1 MHSLPKRL
9 IQTTLAAALGFS
21 FTIAAQADIL
31 VGLESPI
38 TGAYAHAGQ
47 DEQHGVEVAVELY
60 NKNTQGEKIKL
71 ITIDDESEP
80 AKAIA
85 AVEKLGSEK
94 VVAIISGYGSNLTG
108 PASKAADKLG
118 IPLVT
123 AGATS
128 NNLAKQGLKS
138 FFQILNNDGYKKALT
153 GIYKKLGPKTVSILY
168 STKESTSNLAEEM
181 KKELEGSGITLK
193 MHAFDP
199 STSDYKPLLNKIKL
213 QDKPDLLQMMAY
225 ENDYIAILKA
235 GKILKPKVDGVM
247 AIWSLLTP
255 DMLKEHGDLMQG
267 VFGTA
272 TLGVPA
278 TFTTDDGKA
287 FYKQFNDQFKKNPGY
302 IDVYGY
308 VGAKVL
314 LGAIARAEA
323 AGKVTSATI
332 TEQLRKTNEETLLG
346 PVKFDDTGFNTEFVQ
361 RIAQVQGDR
370 IEIVWPD
377 NAATA
382 KPLYPKTP
390 W

>member
-1 MHSLPKRL
+1 MRHLSTRF
-9 IQTTLAAALGFS
+9 IRTTLAAALGFS
-21 FTIAAQADIL
+21 FIAAAQADIL

-47 DEQHGVEVAVELY
+47 DEQHGVEAAVALY
-60 NKNTQGEKIKL
+60 NKNTKGEKIKL

-94 VVAIISGYGSNLTG
+94 VVAIVSGYGSNLTG

-118 IPLVT
+118 IPLVSG
-123 AGATS
+123 GATS
-128 NNLAKQGLKS
+128 NNLAKQGLKT
-138 FFQILNNDGYKKALT
+138 FFQILNNDGYKKALA
-153 GIYKKLGPKTVSILY
+153 GIYKQLGPKTVSVLY
-168 STKESTSNLAEEM
+168 STKESTTNLAEEL
-181 KKELEGSGITLK
+181 KQELEGSGVTLK
-193 MHAFDP
+193 MHAFDS
-199 STSDYKPLLNKIKL
+199 STSDYKPLINKIKL
-213 QDKPDLLQMMAY
+213 QDKPDLIQMMAY
-225 ENDYIAILKA
+225 ENDYVAILKA
-235 GKILKPKVDGVM
+235 ARILKPKVDGVM
-247 AIWSLLTP
+247 GIWSLLTP
-255 DMLKEHGDLMQG
+255 EMLKEHGDIMQG

-287 FYKQFNDQFKKNPGY
+287 FYQQFNEQFKRVPGY

-308 VGAKVL
+308 VAGKVL
-314 LGAIARAEA
+314 LDAIGRAEA
-323 AGKVTSATI
+323 AGGVTPASVTA
-332 TEQLRKTNEETLLG
+332 ELRKTDAETLLG
-346 PVKFDDTGFNTEFVQ
+346 RVKFDQTGFNPEFTQ
-361 RIAQVQGDR
+361 RIGQVQGDR
-370 IEIVWPD
+370 IEIVWPA